1 VAGWKTSTGER
12 RAAAKRNAMDTT
24 NEMLP
29 PDGPSD
35 PRPSGDSDGASGPG
49 DTENTVAPAAVR
61 RRLPRWLRGTT
72 WFVGLS
78 LFLLGA
84 LLAATSL
91 ISSGYVAYKPG
102 SATPAGDRVAVKGTT
117 VYPPT
122 GDVLFLTVSVDRM
135 SKLEKWWYDRDDN
148 VDMVKESIAY
158 PKGHK
163 DSNQV
168 NAQLMTQS
176 KSNAE
181 LVALQYL
188 GYDVFDTTG
197 ALIQSVVDGAPAQ
210 GHLQPGETIV
220 AINGTPVT
228 SATAA
233 TTVLS
238 ATTPGQ
244 SVVLRVEPANT
255 DAGQSAPRDETI
267 VLGTRTDGRTYGYV
281 GVGLADRVHEK
292 DPLPVDLSID
302 SGRVVGDSGGLA
314 FTLSILDELT
324 PGELT
329 GGHRVAVTGTIQ
341 LDGSIGPIGGVQQK
355 VVSARKAKAELM
367 LVPVE
372 NYDEAKAKAG
382 DSLKILAVKDLP
394 AALAALSDIGGNAAD
409 LNLGPKTVAH

>member
-1 VAGWKTSTGER
+1 
-12 RAAAKRNAMDTT
+12 MDTT

-29 PDGPSD
+29 PEGSSGPQSGEPGPSG
-35 PRPSGDSDGASGPG
+35 PQSGEPGTDSPG
-49 DTENTVAPAAVR
+49 GEGVEATIVR
-61 RRLPRWLRGTT
+61 RRRMPRWLRGTT
-72 WFVGLS
+72 WFLGLS

-102 SATPAGDRVAVKGTT
+102 SATPAGARVAVKGAT
-117 VYPPT
+117 VYPPK
-122 GDVLFLTVSVDRM
+122 GDVLFLTVSVIRM
-135 SKLEKWWYDRDDN
+135 SKLEKWWYDRDSN
-148 VDMVKESIAY
+148 VDMVKESVAY

-163 DSNQV
+163 EDNQF

-181 LVALQYL
+181 LVAMQYL

-197 ALIQSVVDGAPAQ
+197 ALIENVVDGSPAQ

-220 AINGTPVT
+220 AVDGTPVT

-233 TTVLS
+233 TTALS
-238 ATTPGQ
+238 TTTPGQ

-255 DAGQSAPRDETI
+255 ASGQPPARDETI
-267 VLGTRTDGRTYGYV
+267 VLGTRSDGRTYGFV
-281 GVGLADRVHEK
+281 GVGLADRIHEK
-292 DPLPVDLSID
+292 DPLPIDLSID
-302 SGRVVGDSGGLA
+302 SGSVVGDSGGLA
-314 FTLSILDELT
+314 FTLSIIDELT

-341 LDGSIGPIGGVQQK
+341 TDGTIGPIGGVQQK

-382 DSLKILAVKDLP
+382 DSLKVLAVKDLP
-394 AALAALSDIGGNAAD
+394 AALAALSDIGGNAAE
-409 LNLGPKTVAH
+409 LNLGPKPVAH